1 MTDIL
6 TMLAAPALAF
16 AGGYLGFLVG
26 RFGRAVYERWGWPG
40 VAALV
45 AGPLAALVGLTARRR
60 PRPAPDTREEDAL
73 RAATRSEVDT
83 ASSDYREATMDR
95 AVLEER
101 MEALH
106 GAATVSE
113 VEARRAAREAEI
125 RARGGR

>member
-16 AGGYLGFLVG
+16 AGGYLGYLVG

-60 PRPAPDTREEDAL
+60 PRPAPDTREEG
-73 RAATRSEVDT
+73 RPTR
-83 ASSDYREATMDR
+83 RH
-95 AVLEER
+95 AV
-101 MEALH
+101 
-106 GAATVSE
+106 G
-113 VEARRAAREAEI
+113 
-125 RARGGR
+125 GGRGVVGLP